1 MEDGS
6 LYDVLG
12 YDQNWV
18 AARGNKACWENSGPA
33 YLLDAVR
40 GLSFMHTHTPP
51 LVHLDIKSANVLI
64 SRGVAKLADL
74 GLTKALRSNE
84 TAVPMDTKGNT
95 LCTMDYAVRMASR
108 TPWTTP
114 R

>member
-1 MEDGS
+1 MDDGS
-6 LYDVLG
+6 LFDVLD

-18 AARGNKACWENSGPA
+18 AAPGSKACWENLGPA

-40 GLSFMHTHTPP
+40 GLCFMHTHTPP

-84 TAVPMDTKGNT
+84 TAVPMDTKGKP
-95 LCTMDYAVRMASR
+95 LCTMDYAVRMARR
-108 TPWTTP
+108 THATP
-114 R
+114 C